1 MGKRRCKV
9 LPVELAEIGQS
20 GNTFHD
26 LKILS
31 ALCSQEGP
39 GILFS
44 IESIVLMNRC

>member
-26 LKILS
+26 LKNIIC
-31 ALCSQEGP
+31 A
-39 GILFS
+39 FARKRAWHF
-44 IESIVLMNRC
+44 V